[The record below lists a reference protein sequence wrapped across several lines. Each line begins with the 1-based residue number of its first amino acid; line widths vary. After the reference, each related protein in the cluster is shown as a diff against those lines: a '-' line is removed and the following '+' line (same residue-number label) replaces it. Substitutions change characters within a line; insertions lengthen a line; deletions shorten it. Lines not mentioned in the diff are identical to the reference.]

1 MTKAEEIQSRVEELM
16 ASGWYPSRE
25 DLILAA
31 LAALEE
37 QDLWDES
44 LEEALKQGIADLD
57 AGRTQPLDQVFDA
70 LEARMRGRQGS

>member
-16 ASGWYPSRE
+16 ASGRYPSRE

>member
-1 MTKAEEIQSRVEELM
+1 MTEAEKLQNRLDELM
-16 ASGWYPSRE
+16 ASGRYSSRE
-25 DLILAA
+25 ALMLAA
-31 LAALEE
+31 LEALEE

-70 LEARMRGRQGS
+70 LEARMRRG

>member
-1 MTKAEEIQSRVEELM
+1 M
-16 ASGWYPSRE
+16 
-25 DLILAA
+25 LAA
-31 LAALEE
+31 LEALEE

-70 LEARMRGRQGS
+70 LEARMRRG

>member
-1 MTKAEEIQSRVEELM
+1 MTEAEELQNRLDELM
-16 ASGWYPSRE
+16 ASGRYSSRE
-25 DLILAA
+25 ALMLAA
-31 LAALEE
+31 LEALEE

-70 LEARMRGRQGS
+70 LEARMRRG

>member
-1 MTKAEEIQSRVEELM
+1 MTEAEELQNRLDELM
-16 ASGWYPSRE
+16 ASGRDPSRE
-25 DLILAA
+25 ALMLAA
-31 LAALEE
+31 LEALEE

-70 LEARMRGRQGS
+70 LEARMRRG